1 MGLMNELGLNPAH
14 TAPNWRAHT
23 STGKPAGHRGAE
35 GPTERQKRRKRH
47 FFGPEIAAQ
56 ALNFT
61 WKMQNNRGIL
71 SQDQGCCLA
80 QNGRSQE
87 HYGSSKEHSGN
98 RHEHYGSFPGTLRQ
112 PPRTLW

>member
-1 MGLMNELGLNPAH
+1 MGNILGSDPV
-14 TAPNWRAHT
+14 
-23 STGKPAGHRGAE
+23 RGANRTPE
-35 GPTERQKRRKRH
+35 TAKTT
-47 FFGPEIAAQ
+47 FFGPKIAAQ

-98 RHEHYGSFPGTLRQ
+98 RHEHYGSFPGTLRH